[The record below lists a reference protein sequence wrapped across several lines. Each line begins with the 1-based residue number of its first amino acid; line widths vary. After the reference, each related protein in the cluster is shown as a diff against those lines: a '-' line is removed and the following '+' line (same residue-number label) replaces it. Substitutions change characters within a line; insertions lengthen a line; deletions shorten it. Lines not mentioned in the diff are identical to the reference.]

1 MSQFNR
7 ITTRCLQS
15 CWCGAALV
23 QAVTGAPL
31 VWMQFT
37 GGRHPVVAGGE
48 RLVGKHRVV
57 SARVPIDLLSAYV
70 IISGKPPSHAGSG
83 SKQTHVVNSE
93 PMGSNSKYY
102 NISINKHC
110 LTMKNKYVI

>member
-7 ITTRCLQS
+7 ITTRCLPS
-15 CWCGAALV
+15 RWCGVALV

-31 VWMQFT
+31 VWAQFT

-57 SARVPIDLLSAYV
+57 SARVPIDRLSAYV
-70 IISGKPPSHAGSG
+70 IISGNPPPMLVLDQNKPTWS
-83 SKQTHVVNSE
+83 TVNQWA
-93 PMGSNSKYY
+93 PIVNIVIFPL
-102 NISINKHC
+102 ISIARP
-110 LTMKNKYVI
+110 